1 MKNWKCIIILLINSY
16 NPSLYTVWYRKKY
29 TTTFMMHFASKV
41 STFSAISTRTFFMKY
56 IVVCTTTIVHSS
68 YNRYY
73 ETAKHF
79 FLSKVRVEKRV
90 FVKIKHLF
98 SFGSLYK
105 FPALG
110 KTSWFMHELLSR
122 KKLSYKNTTTKTF
135 HKNILG
141 SIWKPRRDSVSAPVV
156 NLRICSNVTV
166 TSSPSSPHF
175 LLPAIKRW

>member
-1 MKNWKCIIILLINSY
+1 MI
-16 NPSLYTVWYRKKY
+16 
-29 TTTFMMHFASKV
+29 HFASKV

-135 HKNILG
+135 HKNNT
-141 SIWKPRRDSVSAPVV
+141 WV
-156 NLRICSNVTV
+156 NLKTKKGFCFRTCCKSKNMLKRHSHLFTLF
-166 TSSPSSPHF
+166 TTFSSTCHKKMVKHGKLQF
-175 LLPAIKRW
+175 

>member
-29 TTTFMMHFASKV
+29 STTFMMHFGSKV

-79 FLSKVRVEKRV
+79 FLSKVRLEKRV

-98 SFGSLYK
+98 PFGRLYK

-110 KTSWFMHELLSR
+110 RNFPTKILPQ
-122 KKLSYKNTTTKTF
+122 KLSTKI
-135 HKNILG
+135 ILG
-141 SIWKPRRDSVSAPVV
+141 SIWKPRRDSVSAAVV

-166 TSSPSSPHF
+166 TSSPSSPRF